1 MMAGSLEAA
10 LRRAALWTSRGLPT
24 SGAGLLAGS
33 EGRLR
38 FRPQTGDLHALLPGG
53 EEISVSLST
62 RNERVLIA
70 RVDGG
75 YRITASADLP
85 PHLVERTG

>member
-1 MMAGSLEAA
+1 MAGSLEAA
-10 LRRAALWTSRGLPT
+10 LRRAALWANRGMPS

-38 FRPQTGDLHALLPGG
+38 FRPETGDLYALLPGG

-62 RNERVLIA
+62 RNERVLMT
-70 RVDGG
+70 RVDGD

-85 PHLVERTG
+85 SHLVERAG